1 MENRGKRATKNHI
14 QHAFVV
20 VFTGFVRHLSV
31 FFDAFDLRRD
41 RVVCRYWFLENLSG
55 IETDSNAQYT
65 LCEKTFFEFGGG
77 DSGIRTPDLRIM
89 MKIDSIFLNKINELQ
104 APNPAV

>member
-1 MENRGKRATKNHI
+1 M
-14 QHAFVV
+14 
-20 VFTGFVRHLSV
+20 
-31 FFDAFDLRRD
+31 FDD
-41 RVVCRYWFLENLSG
+41 
-55 IETDSNAQYT
+55 
-65 LCEKTFFEFGGG
+65 GG